1 MTRFTDSLVRS
12 RLLALS
18 VLATTTIIVGACNSA
33 PSTPADAGSAEAEAE
48 PASDPAV
55 AAEPE
60 GGVPKIASDEPIF
73 NFGAIKP
80 TDKVEHVFKIKNA
93 GTADLKIERVQ
104 KT

>member
-18 VLATTTIIVGACNSA
+18 VLATTTIMVGGCNSV
-33 PSTPADAGSAEAEAE
+33 PPEPTPAEAE
-48 PASDPAV
+48 PASESAV
-55 AAEPE
+55 AAEPDA
-60 GGVPKIASDEPIF
+60 GVPKIASDEPIF

-93 GTADLKIERVQ
+93 GTGDLKIDRVQ

>member
-18 VLATTTIIVGACNSA
+18 VLATTTIMVGACNSA
-33 PSTPADAGSAEAEAE
+33 PSAPADAGPAEAE
-48 PASDPAV
+48 PASEPAV
-55 AAEPE
+55 AAEPDA
-60 GGVPKIASDEPIF
+60 GVPKIASDEPIF

-93 GTADLKIERVQ
+93 GTGDLKIDRVQ

>member
-1 MTRFTDSLVRS
+1 MTRFTDHLVRS

-18 VLATTTIIVGACNSA
+18 VLATTTLVVGACNSA
-33 PSTPADAGSAEAEAE
+33 PTPTPAEAE
-48 PASDPAV
+48 PASEPAV
-55 AAEPE
+55 AAEAEPE
-60 GGVPKIASDEPIF
+60 AGVPKIAADEATF

-80 TDKVEHVFKIKNA
+80 TEKIDHVFKIKNV

>member
-1 MTRFTDSLVRS
+1 MTRLTDSLARS

-18 VLATTTIIVGACNSA
+18 VLATTTIMVGGCNSA
-33 PSTPADAGSAEAEAE
+33 PPAPTEGAPAEE
-48 PASDPAV
+48 PVSDPAV
-55 AAEPE
+55 AAESE
-60 GGVPKIASDEPIF
+60 TGVPKIAADEAVF

-80 TDKVEHVFKIKNA
+80 TDKIEHVFKIKNA

>member
-1 MTRFTDSLVRS
+1 MTRFTDHLVRS

-18 VLATTTIIVGACNSA
+18 VLATTTLVVGACNSA
-33 PSTPADAGSAEAEAE
+33 PAPTPTEAEPATEPVAAEAE
-48 PASDPAV
+48 PAA
-55 AAEPE
+55 
-60 GGVPKIASDEPIF
+60 GVPKIAADEATF

-80 TDKVEHVFKIKNA
+80 TEKIDHVFKIKNV

>member
-12 RLLALS
+12 RLLALC
-18 VLATTTIIVGACNSA
+18 LATTTLAVGGCNSA
-33 PSTPADAGSAEAEAE
+33 PPAPTPVEGEASE
-48 PASDPAV
+48 PTV

-60 GGVPKIASDEPIF
+60 AGVPKIAADEAVF
-73 NFGAIKP
+73 DFGAINP
-80 TDKVEHVFKIKNA
+80 TGKVEHVFKIKNA